1 MYNKI
6 EEIIEKNDLIG
17 CTYIEPYAGGASI
30 ALELLFKNK
39 VDKIVL
45 NDLDR
50 AIFCFWESI
59 LKHTKEFIKMIN
71 DTPITIE
78 EWYKQKEIYI
88 NPNSTNLELGFA
100 TLFLNRTNRSGI
112 IKAGPIGGK
121 KQNGNYLIDCRFNKI
136 DIIEKIKKIGKYK
149 KKIKIYNLDAI
160 KFIKKKFKDKTF
172 IFFDP
177 PYYQKGSQL
186 YKNHY
191 KQSDHIKIAKQIE
204 KLDNNIKWIVTYDDV
219 KEIRDI
225 YKEYFVY
232 EYMLNYSV
240 ESKRKGSE
248 VMFISPNLKQQA
260 KY

>member
-6 EEIIEKNDLIG
+6 EEIIEKNNLIG
-17 CTYIEPYAGGASI
+17 CTYIEPYAGGSSI

-39 VDKIVL
+39 VNKIIL

-50 AIFCFWESI
+50 AIFSFWDSV
-59 LKHTKEFIKMIN
+59 LNKTKELIKLIY

-78 EWYKQKEIYI
+78 EWYKQKEIYT
-88 NPNSTNLELGFA
+88 NPNSSNLELGFA

-121 KQNGNYLIDCRFNKI
+121 KQDGNYLIDCRFNKT
-136 DIIEKIKKIGKYK
+136 DLIEKIKKIRKFK

-160 KFIKKKFKDKTF
+160 KFIKKKFKDNTF

-191 KQSDHIKIAKQIE
+191 KPDDHMKIAKQIK
-204 KLDNNIKWIVTYDDV
+204 KLDDSIKWIVTYDDV
-219 KEIRDI
+219 KEIREI

-232 EYMLNYSV
+232 EYLLNYSV

-248 VMFISPNLKQQA
+248 VMFISQNLKQQA
-260 KY
+260 R